1 MSLRSSQ
8 TLIEAFYEVR
18 WILLQADTEKRLK
31 RYKKYIDNIVVI
43 DSLKGLSYNMT
54 KIGKKSLII

>member
-1 MSLRSSQ
+1 MSLRRSQ

-31 RYKKYIDNIVVI
+31 RYKKYIDNIVVM

-54 KIGKKSLII
+54 KIGKNLLII